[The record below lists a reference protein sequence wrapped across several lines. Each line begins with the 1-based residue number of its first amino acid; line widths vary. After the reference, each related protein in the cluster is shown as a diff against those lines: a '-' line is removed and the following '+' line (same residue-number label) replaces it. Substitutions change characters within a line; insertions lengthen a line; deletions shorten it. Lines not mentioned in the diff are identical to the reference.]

1 MHHKGPVP
9 RKIHGLFRHDYLAVE
24 VGVEINHRDKLPEY
38 DYARIDAVG
47 RGRDGHDPAP
57 SVP

>member
-1 MHHKGPVP
+1 
-9 RKIHGLFRHDYLAVE
+9 